1 MTQSLQQQAN
11 ALLYQA
17 LEEPVGTRAAFLADA
32 CGANTELHTMVSD
45 LLAPIEQ
52 LDAFLD
58 NPLALPDAPV
68 TQEPLA
74 AAVPGSMLGSWRVVR
89 ELQRGALGSIM
100 LVERSTGGAR
110 QIAALKI
117 VKVDD
122 LSLEALARFQR
133 ERDKLATL
141 THPDLARLIDAG
153 SIADGRPFFVMEY
166 SDGLPLDTYCAEW
179 KLAPQQRIAL
189 VIRVCMALH
198 HGHQRLVIHGD
209 LKPSNVLVDRS
220 GVLKVIDF
228 GVASLLDVNTA
239 TDSPFASPES
249 RAGRAQGTPSDI
261 YALGALLDAV
271 LRTDGEAPH
280 GAVADIIRTAQAADA
295 DHRYGSA
302 HELGRVLQAYLNA
315 QTHDAVPEP
324 ASAPAVALPA
334 PPLAPLAAPAAAPV
348 IAAAAPEMSVP
359 IATGSLTMPA
369 APAPA
374 KAPVQSAH
382 VPVIK
387 QAAPKKSS
395 KRLMWILVAM
405 AVAAPFV
412 GAALHYL
419 PGGFKAPGKVAAT
432 ADQATTVATPAAAGQ
447 ATTAATPA
455 AAALADAPIAPDVAA
470 LTATPPDNAAQ
481 LGERALERGEYAEAV
496 TQLRNA
502 VASSDTPQQRFALG
516 RALSAAQDYAGA
528 EAEFML
534 ARAAFSS
541 QSNAAEVLEVDLARA
556 ETFHQ
561 RQHGR
566 KAGQTI
572 MDIKP
577 LLVDASEAARARV
590 ALMEALI
597 QPRGTAAKAYASAQ
611 KALPVLLAEAER
623 DPADA
628 RLQRWSAQAWHKAGE
643 IGLRAGQKSSACGYL
658 ELAGKRYGEME
669 AAKRATALDVAA
681 RGKVEALLGACK

>member
-1 MTQSLQQQAN
+1 MTQSLQQQAT

-17 LEEPVGTRAAFLADA
+17 LETPVGARAAFLAEA
-32 CGANTELHTMVSD
+32 CGANAELHAMVSD

-58 NPLALPDAPV
+58 NPLALPDAPATEV
-68 TQEPLA
+68 APA

-100 LVERSTGGAR
+100 LVERSSGGAR

-117 VKVDD
+117 VNVDE

-153 SIADGRPFFVMEY
+153 SSADGRPFFVMEY
-166 SDGLPLDTYCAEW
+166 SDGLRLDLYCAEW
-179 KLAPQQRIAL
+179 KLAAQQRIAL

-209 LKPSNVLVDRS
+209 LEPSNVLVDRS

-228 GVASLLDVNTA
+228 GVASLLDVRTA

-249 RAGRAQGTPSDI
+249 RAGRAHGTPADI

-271 LRTDGEAPH
+271 LRAGADAPH
-280 GAVADIIRTAQAADA
+280 GAVADIIRTATAADA
-295 DHRYGSA
+295 EHRYGSA
-302 HELGRVLQAYLNA
+302 HELARVLQGYLNA
-315 QTHDAVPEP
+315 QTPGALPEP
-324 ASAPAVALPA
+324 VAAAAPATT
-334 PPLAPLAAPAAAPV
+334 APAAAASTQSVPPV
-348 IAAAAPEMSVP
+348 AAATAAVPTVAAPIAAGTLTTMAAAVSN
-359 IATGSLTMPA
+359 AH
-369 APAPA
+369 
-374 KAPVQSAH
+374 APVK
-382 VPVIK
+382 PVLPVAP
-387 QAAPKKSS
+387 QAAPKRS
-395 KRLMWILVAM
+395 KRLMWTLVAM
-405 AVAAPFV
+405 AIAAPFV

-419 PGGFKAPGKVAAT
+419 PGGFRAPGKAPAAPVAA
-432 ADQATTVATPAAAGQ
+432 AGAATTVPAPPPSQ
-447 ATTAATPA
+447 A
-455 AAALADAPIAPDVAA
+455 AAAPVVAQASDAPAAPLQAGEAAQPGEAA
-470 LTATPPDNAAQ
+470 LQ
-481 LGERALERGEYAEAV
+481 RGDYAEAV
-496 TQLRNA
+496 TQLRKA
-502 VASSDTPQQRFALG
+502 LEGSDTPQLRFALG
-516 RALSAAQDYAGA
+516 RALAAAQDYAGA

-534 ARAAFSS
+534 ARSAFSG
-541 QSNAAEVLEVDLARA
+541 QSNSAETLEVDLARA

-566 KAGQTI
+566 KAGQTV

-577 LLVDASEAARARV
+577 LLADASEATRARV
-590 ALMEALI
+590 ALLEALI

-611 KALPVLLAEAER
+611 KALPQLLAESER

-628 RLQRWSAQAWHKAGE
+628 KLQRWSAQAWHKAGQ
-643 IGLRAGQKSSACGYL
+643 IGLRAGQKDSACGYL
-658 ELAGKRYGEME
+658 ELAGKRYGAME
-669 AAKRATALDVAA
+669 ADKRATALDTAA
-681 RGKVEALLGACK
+681 REQVEVLQKSCR